1 MRYNRLLQKQLLF
14 ILVLAGF
21 IRILN
26 LEKQS
31 LWHDEIQ
38 SYVIAKQASVTG
50 VLNYSFERTTQPP
63 IYYVLLRAVL
73 KIGEG
78 EGVQRSISVLAGIA
92 SVLILFYIG
101 HALFDR
107 RTGLV
112 SAFLLAISPYHIY
125 YSQES
130 RPYSLFLFFSL
141 LSILLLIKSLES
153 NRRHLWVGFVIA
165 NVLAVY
171 THTIGFQLF
180 VIQFFLATF
189 LLRSRFSWSK
199 VKNLAICWFVSIF
212 FLLPFILQIL
222 KHSYRIPAFQTPPRG
237 HATLI
242 EVAYTM
248 YSFVTGFSL
257 GPSLRELHVHS
268 AAEIIHQY
276 FPLISL
282 VAALSLVLLFLS
294 FRYLSKHYIRLS
306 LLVSWLIIPF
316 LMTILLSH
324 FMNSIYQVRY
334 LILALPALTII
345 FALGILN
352 VSNLWQRN
360 LLFGLLVGVSFWSL
374 INYNFNS
381 KYFKEDTRS
390 TGTYLTAKT
399 ERDDLILVN
408 PSYFKLDIS
417 YYFDG
422 ETQIVGFPASK
433 RIEMR
438 NNGLA
443 PFDRLKPLIK
453 DKKKLWLVWGR
464 IPEGG
469 HKNKLKAILD
479 SKYPLLD
486 TRKWAGVQVFVYDIN
501 PA

>member
-1 MRYNRLLQKQLLF
+1 MRYNRLLQKQLLI

-38 SYVIAKQASVTG
+38 SYVIATQASVTG

-63 IYYVLLRAVL
+63 IYYLLLRSVL
-73 KIGEG
+73 KTGKGEG
-78 EGVQRSISVLAGIA
+78 IQRSISVLSGIA
-92 SVLILFYIG
+92 SVLVLFYIG
-101 HALFDR
+101 QALFDR

-112 SAFLLAISPYHIY
+112 SAFILAISPYHIY

-153 NRRHLWVGFVIA
+153 NRRELWVGLVIT
-165 NVLAVY
+165 NVLALY

-180 VIQFFLATF
+180 FIQFFLAAF
-189 LLRSRFSWSK
+189 LMKNCFSWRK
-199 VKNLAICWFVSIF
+199 VTNFVISW
-212 FLLPFILQIL
+212 LSAGLLMLPFIAQIL
-222 KHSYRIPAFQTPPRG
+222 KHSKIPAFQTPTRG
-237 HATLI
+237 HSI
-242 EVAYTM
+242 FVEMGYSM
-248 YSFVTGFSL
+248 YSFITGFSL
-257 GPSLRELHVHS
+257 GPSLRELHFS
-268 AAEIIHQY
+268 SSINIINKY
-276 FPLISL
+276 LLLISV
-282 VAALSLVLLFLS
+282 VAALCLVLLYFS
-294 FRYLSKHYIRLS
+294 FRYLSKHHIRFLI
-306 LLVSWLIIPF
+306 LVSWLVLPF
-316 LMTILLSH
+316 LMTILLSR
-324 FMNSIYQVRY
+324 FMNSIFQVRY
-334 LILALPALTII
+334 VILAFPALIIILALGVLRVPI
-345 FALGILN
+345 
-352 VSNLWQRN
+352 LWQRN
-360 LLFGLLVGVSFWSL
+360 LLFGLLAGVSFWSL

-453 DKKKLWLVWGR
+453 DKKKLWLVCGR